1 MPLTVDDV
9 RQIRA
14 QKAGVNHA
22 TYKTIYNSIETAI
35 TRRAARGDTSIDYV
49 VPPFIPGRPMYQLD
63 HAIRYCREKLHLNG
77 FHVSVKDSDVLL
89 IDWKPQPPQGKPQ
102 PPQGKPQPPRP
113 QPQRNNIR
121 VNNST
126 NTPTY
131 TTHAAPMPRSVARKS
146 KVSTSL
152 NQLKQKL
159 GI

>member
-22 TYKTIYNSIETAI
+22 TYKTIYTNIETAI

-89 IDWKPQPPQGKPQ
+89 IDWKPQPPGRPPQ
-102 PPQGKPQPPRP
+102 PPGRP

-121 VNNST
+121 VHIST

-131 TTHAAPMPRSVARKS
+131 TPTPAAPMPRSVARKS

>member
-22 TYKTIYNSIETAI
+22 TYKTIYNNIETAI
-35 TRRAARGDTSIDYV
+35 TRRAARGDTSLEYV

-77 FHVSVKDSDVLL
+77 FNVSVKDGDVLL
-89 IDWKPQPPQGKPQ
+89 VDWKPPPQTTTGKPSQPPQHLPQ
-102 PPQGKPQPPRP
+102 
-113 QPQRNNIR
+113 QRNNIR
-121 VNNST
+121 FNNTT
-126 NTPTY
+126 NTTNN
-131 TTHAAPMPRSVARKS
+131 TTNMTHSASRIARKS

>member
-1 MPLTVDDV
+1 
-9 RQIRA
+9 
-14 QKAGVNHA
+14 
-22 TYKTIYNSIETAI
+22 
-35 TRRAARGDTSIDYV
+35 
-49 VPPFIPGRPMYQLD
+49 MYQLD
-63 HAIRYCREKLHLNG
+63 HDIRYCREKLHLNG

-89 IDWKPQPPQGKPQ
+89 IDWKPQPPD
-102 PPQGKPQPPRP
+102 RP

-121 VNNST
+121 VNIST

-131 TTHAAPMPRSVARKS
+131 TTTHAAPMPRSVARKS

>member
-1 MPLTVDDV
+1 
-9 RQIRA
+9 
-14 QKAGVNHA
+14 
-22 TYKTIYNSIETAI
+22 
-35 TRRAARGDTSIDYV
+35 
-49 VPPFIPGRPMYQLD
+49 MYQLD

-89 IDWKPQPPQGKPQ
+89 IDWKPQPPDRPPQ
-102 PPQGKPQPPRP
+102 PPGRP

-121 VNNST
+121 VNIST

-131 TTHAAPMPRSVARKS
+131 TTTHAAPMPRSVARKS